1 MCALHK
7 PQLDVQGGHP
17 STLWSCKYCI
27 FIISIHFHLNNSLT
41 DGGGEYMDFFKS
53 AKHTRAFIRT
63 WRGIMKRGLLV
74 SCTRIDLNK
83 FILHFNF

>member
-53 AKHTRAFIRT
+53 AKHTVASIYSHVAGYNEAGT
-63 WRGIMKRGLLV
+63 
-74 SCTRIDLNK
+74 SCQLYTY
-83 FILHFNF
+83 